1 MSNIVVLHFRGGGSD
16 KIWAICTQPNP
27 DRTFTVWWGRRG
39 GKLQCKKVSHRTWQ
53 DPMQS
58 KLNKGYNELDD
69 VTIDTQ
75 SRLVIPIQHEPP
87 EVTVST
93 LWYRVSAQIPAI
105 LISDYLNITLKLLS
119 QLCPEALERVTTLPT
134 FEALI
139 AGKRNG
145 GAEATEGPLAIL
157 LLFGL
162 RRYLTELGG
171 SAAMQIADDE
181 NELLPE
187 RFADIEAM
195 LDTADF
201 SHSHDQLAI
210 AMGCVDAPINLS
222 VIRTETK
229 AAFF

>member
-1 MSNIVVLHFRGGGSD
+1 MNNIVVLHYRGGGSD
-16 KIWAICTQPNP
+16 KIWAISRQANP
-27 DRTFTVWWGRRG
+27 DRTFTVWWGRHG
-39 GKLQCKKVSHRTWQ
+39 GKLQCKKISHQTWQ

-58 KLNKGYNELDD
+58 KLDKGYRELVG

-75 SRLVIPIQHEPP
+75 SRLVIPIQQEPP
-87 EVTVST
+87 EVTAST

-105 LISDYLNITLKLLS
+105 LISDYLNITLKLVS
-119 QLCPEALERVTTLPT
+119 ELCPEALERLTTLPT

-139 AGKRNG
+139 SGKRNG

-157 LLFGL
+157 MLFGL
-162 RRYLTELGG
+162 RRYLTKLGG
-171 SAAMQIADDE
+171 PTSMQIADDE

-187 RFADIEAM
+187 RFADIETVLQSAG
-195 LDTADF
+195 LTQ
-201 SHSHDQLAI
+201 SNNQLAI
-210 AMGCVDAPINLS
+210 AMGCMDAPINLS